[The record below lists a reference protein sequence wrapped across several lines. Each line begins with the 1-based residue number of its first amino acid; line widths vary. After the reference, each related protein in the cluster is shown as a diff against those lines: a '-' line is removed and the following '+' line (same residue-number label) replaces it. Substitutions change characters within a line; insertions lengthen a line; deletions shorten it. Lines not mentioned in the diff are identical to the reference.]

1 MKGQYGIEGI
11 CLGMPAIVGEKG
23 VERMIE
29 IPLNEEEQQKLRQS
43 AQTLSDVLKEV

>member
-1 MKGQYGIEGI
+1 
-11 CLGMPAIVGEKG
+11 MPAIVGEKG